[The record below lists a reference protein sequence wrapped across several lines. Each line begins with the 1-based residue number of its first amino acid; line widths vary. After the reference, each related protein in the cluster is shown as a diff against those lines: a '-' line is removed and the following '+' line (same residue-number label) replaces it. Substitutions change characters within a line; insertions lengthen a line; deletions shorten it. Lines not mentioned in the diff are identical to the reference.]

1 VAEIVSDIAVAGVE
15 QATGLGQINK
25 ALAQMDEVAQK
36 NSALVEENAA
46 TAKMLDQQAR
56 AMDERVSLFRFDDGR
71 PSGEV
76 APRTA
81 KAKRLAVAA
90 SAA

>member
-1 VAEIVSDIAVAGVE
+1 MSDIAVAGVE

-71 PSGEV
+71 SSGEV

-81 KAKRLAVAA
+81 AKAKRMAAAA